1 MDTAQFQLHA
11 AIEERHWW
19 FTARRTILQRLVGHL
34 LDNNQLRA
42 ADRTDEKPLLI
53 DVGCGTG
60 ANLAAF
66 AKSFRCLGVD
76 TSPEAIKLAKQRYP
90 QLDFMQ
96 GYAPDD
102 LLDSLRNAS
111 VVTLNDVLEHVRD
124 DFLLFSRIFAELS
137 PGAMCVVTVPA
148 DPALWSAHDVSFG
161 HYRRYLRERFEMI
174 WQDLP
179 VKAHLVSH
187 FNARLYPI
195 IRTVRTLNNWRGA
208 TGGVAGTDFKIPPA
222 PVNHLLESCFHGE
235 SQRLL
240 GALRGQRVGYS
251 CGASLIAILERLP
264 GKVQAR
270 AKPLAAGRDIAD
282 PELKP
287 TLRIAELSDAA

>member
-19 FTARRTILQRLVGHL
+19 FTARRAILGRLVGHL
-34 LDNNQLRA
+34 HDNNQLRA
-42 ADRTDEKPLLI
+42 AERAGEKPLLV

-66 AKSFRCLGVD
+66 ARSFRCLGVD
-76 TSPEAIKLAKQRYP
+76 TSPEAIQLAKQRYP
-90 QLDFMQ
+90 QLEFLH

-102 LLDSLRNAS
+102 LVDALRTAS

-137 PGAMCVVTVPA
+137 PGAICVITVPA
-148 DPALWSAHDVSFG
+148 DPALWSGHDVSFG
-161 HYRRYLRERFEMI
+161 HYRRYVRERFEML
-174 WQDLP
+174 WQNLP

-187 FNARLYPI
+187 FNARLYPL
-195 IRTVRTLNNWRGA
+195 IRGVRAFNNWRGA
-208 TGGVAGTDFKIPPA
+208 TGGVAGTDFKIPPK
-222 PVNHLLESCFHGE
+222 PLNHLLESCFHGE

-240 GALRGQRVGYS
+240 GALRGQRAGYAR
-251 CGASLIAILERLP
+251 GASLVAILERLP

-270 AKPLAAGRDIAD
+270 AKPLAAGQDIAD
-282 PELKP
+282 PELRP
-287 TLRIAELSDAA
+287 VLRIAELSEAA

>member
-19 FTARRTILQRLVGHL
+19 FTARRTILGRLVGQL
-34 LDNNQLRA
+34 LDNQQLRA
-42 ADRTDEKPLLI
+42 ADRTAEKPLLI

-66 AKSFRCLGVD
+66 SNSFRCLGVD
-76 TSPEAIKLAKQRYP
+76 TSGEAIQLAKQRYP
-90 QLDFMQ
+90 QLEFLH
-96 GYAPDD
+96 GFAPDD
-102 LLDSLRNAS
+102 LVDSIRAAS

-137 PGAMCVVTVPA
+137 PGAMCVITVPA
-148 DPALWSAHDVSFG
+148 DPKLWSGHDVSFG
-161 HYRRYLRERFEMI
+161 HYRRYVRERFEML
-174 WQDLP
+174 WQNLP

-187 FNARLYPI
+187 FNSRLYPI

-208 TGGVAGTDFKIPPA
+208 TGGVAGTDFKLPPA
-222 PVNHLLESCFHGE
+222 PVNHLLNSCFHGE
-235 SQRLL
+235 SRVLL
-240 GALRGQRVGYS
+240 RALRGQGAGYQR
-251 CGASLIAILERLP
+251 GASMVAILERLP
-264 GKVQAR
+264 GKIQAR
-270 AKPLAAGRDIAD
+270 AKPLTAGRDLAD

-287 TLRIAELSDAA
+287 TLRLADVCEAA

>member
-19 FTARRTILQRLVGHL
+19 FTARRTILGRLVGHL
-34 LDNNQLRA
+34 HDHHQLRA
-42 ADRTDEKPLLI
+42 ADRSGEKPLLI

-66 AKSFRCLGVD
+66 AKTFRCLGVD
-76 TSPEAIKLAKQRYP
+76 TSPEAIQLAKQRYP
-90 QLDFMQ
+90 HVEFRH

-102 LLDSLRNAS
+102 LLDSLRMAS

-137 PGAMCVVTVPA
+137 PGAICVLTVPA
-148 DPALWSAHDVSFG
+148 DPAIWSGHDLSFG
-161 HYRRYLRERFEMI
+161 HYRRYVRERLEML

-179 VKAHLVSH
+179 IKAHLVSH
-187 FNARLYPI
+187 FNARLYPL
-195 IRTVRTLNNWRGA
+195 IRAVRTLNNWRGA

-222 PVNHLLESCFHGE
+222 PLNHLLESCFHGE

-240 GALRGQRVGYS
+240 GALRGQRPGYS
-251 CGASLIAILERLP
+251 HGASLVAILERLP
-264 GKVQAR
+264 GKIQAR
-270 AKPLAAGRDIAD
+270 AKPVTAGRDMAD

-287 TLRIAELSDAA
+287 TLRIAEMSEAA